1 MKRIGLVRG
10 AALLAVTPVLLATA
24 AAAPE
29 RAATKVT
36 PKFDAVAETSL
47 LMDGLNQSNYSGLE
61 RLLRQKPA
69 DADSWTFARGQ
80 ALLIAETGNLLLLR
94 PPRNAGRDA
103 WFTGAMDLRA
113 AAADLAR
120 RAGDRDYDG
129 CRAGLRSV
137 AAACNR
143 CHETF
148 RVPTRVGAD
157 ADGKPD
163 RGTD

>member
-1 MKRIGLVRG
+1 MKRIGLHRG
-10 AALLAVTPVLLATA
+10 AALLTLAPILLSTA
-24 AAAPE
+24 GAAPD
-29 RAATKVT
+29 RPAPKVT
-36 PKFDAVAETSL
+36 PQFEAVAETSL
-47 LMDGLNQSNYSGLE
+47 LMDGLNQSNYHGLE

-94 PPRNAGRDA
+94 PPRTAGRDA
-103 WFTGAMDLRA
+103 WFGDAMGLRT

-120 RAGDRDYDG
+120 KAGERDYAG
-129 CRAGLRSV
+129 CLSGMKTV

-148 RVPTRVGAD
+148 RVPTRIG
-157 ADGKPD
+157 PD
-163 RGTD
+163 RGTE